1 VSLEPLAN
9 PLAQPHANDQQANQ
23 PTTTDRPW
31 EDMVCRIH
39 GQFNADVSSAELHRV
54 AAAQRHGGPDG
65 TWHATG
71 ERWGQRWALGTNRL
85 AVMDPAGGRQPY
97 ELLGGAIT
105 VAFNGELYNHDELR
119 RDLTARGYTFTDRC
133 DGSVLP
139 ALYHLHGDRFV
150 EHLDGMYAVAVLDR
164 RAAPRL
170 LLATD
175 HIGMKPL
182 YYSRQGGALYFASE
196 IPALLA
202 FDAVSA
208 TPWTPGLDAY
218 LATKTPF
225 GEQTM
230 FADIQVLPPASTAVC
245 DGNGLRITHRA
256 PRAPSTV
263 DMRETVRHEVGRLLA
278 ADVPVATITS
288 GGLDS
293 SLVTALAAARGPVH
307 TFNIAYRGTWPGD
320 ERHFARAVA
329 EHTGAV
335 YHQVEIDPARFPEL
349 LERTVR
355 HLGQPNADPITLSS
369 YALFAAVR
377 DAGFTVALTGDAA
390 DEMFAGYGRMRAA
403 TRAGADWFES
413 YVDALGV
420 LPASAR
426 KALYTKDYAAELTE
440 VPGLGEL
447 RDGDGTPL
455 RRIMAFEQ
463 RYRLPAYHL
472 RRVDHLSMASSV
484 ETRLP
489 FCQPSVIAAAAGL
502 ADHDLIDDT
511 GVKRALYRAAAGL
524 VPDAVLNRPKQPFTL
539 PITAMLA
546 PGWPLWDLATDL
558 LATPRIRAQGQVEPQ
573 AVRQLLARQAENPDE
588 TAALT
593 IWALAV
599 HELWREH
606 TASVALLERTAA

>member
-1 VSLEPLAN
+1 V
-9 PLAQPHANDQQANQ
+9 
-23 PTTTDRPW
+23 
-31 EDMVCRIH
+31 
-39 GQFNADVSSAELHRV
+39 FNADVSPAELRRV
-54 AAAQRHGGPDG
+54 AATQRHGGPDG
-65 TWHATG
+65 TWHTTG
-71 ERWGQRWALGTNRL
+71 DRWALGTNRL

-97 ELLGGAIT
+97 TLGAIT
-105 VAFNGELYNHDELR
+105 VVFNGELYNHDELR
-119 RDLTARGYTFTDRC
+119 RDLTAHGYTFTDRC

-139 ALYHLHGDRFV
+139 ALYHRHGDRFV
-150 EHLDGMYAVAVLDR
+150 DHLDGMYAIAIVDR
-164 RAAPRL
+164 RAEPRL
-170 LLATD
+170 VLATD

-182 YYSRQGGALYFASE
+182 YYSRRQGDALYFASE

-230 FADIQVLPPASTAVC
+230 YADIRVLPPASLAVC
-245 DGNGLRITHRA
+245 DGDGLRVTRRT
-256 PRAPSTV
+256 PRDDSGP
-263 DMRETVRHEVGRLLA
+263 DLRGLLREEVRRLLV

-293 SLVTALAAARGPVH
+293 SLVTALAAEHGPVD
-307 TFNIAYRGTWPGD
+307 TFNIAYRGTWPSD

-329 EHTGAV
+329 EHTGAT
-335 YHQVEIDPARFPEL
+335 YHQVEVDPARFPDL
-349 LERTVR
+349 LADTVR

-377 DAGFTVALTGDAA
+377 EAGFTVALTGDAA
-390 DEMFAGYGRMRAA
+390 DELFGGYGRMRAA
-403 TRAGADWFES
+403 VAADTQGQPWLDS

-420 LPASAR
+420 LPARDR
-426 KALYTKDYAAELTE
+426 KSLYTKEYAAEVAE
-440 VPGLGEL
+440 IPGLRELEHGE
-447 RDGDGTPL
+447 GSPL

-463 RYRLPAYHL
+463 TYRLPAYHL
-472 RRVDHLSMASSV
+472 RRVDHLSMASSI

-489 FCQPSVIAAAAGL
+489 FCQPRVVAAAAALPDRACVDG
-502 ADHDLIDDT
+502 T
-511 GVKRALYRAAAGL
+511 EVKRALYAAADGL
-524 VPDAVLNRPKQPFTL
+524 VPDAVLHRPKQPFTL

-546 PGWPLWDLATDL
+546 PGWPLWDLANDL
-558 LATPRIRAQGQVEPQ
+558 LTAARLRAAGQVEP
-573 AVRQLLARQAENPDE
+573 ARVRALLAAQAERPDD

-599 HELWREH
+599 HELWREQSS
-606 TASVALLERTAA
+606 APRLMEAA